1 MAYEELSLDEFVSSI
16 AKKLRFLKEDATVV
30 AIHKERVP
38 ENAKK
43 PYISINDPISTLT
56 PEMRNRAELK
66 VTVFIRVHDID
77 DSTNIRK
84 YMRNIKQRIE
94 PTLFKIPIKGTL
106 LRCRRFT
113 SEVVDDIL
121 NVQADYSLKVI
132 IGGENQD
139 KVFMQTL
146 DLETTVRK

>member
-1 MAYEELSLDEFVSSI
+1 
-16 AKKLRFLKEDATVV
+16 
-30 AIHKERVP
+30 
-38 ENAKK
+38 
-43 PYISINDPISTLT
+43 
-56 PEMRNRAELK
+56 MRNRAELK